1 LNHEQSHQDQ
11 PHQEISKAEFKQ
23 QLESDLM
30 AFQLLQSGIDGFIKA
45 REQLALLL
53 RQSFGLEADFID

>member
-1 LNHEQSHQDQ
+1 
-11 PHQEISKAEFKQ
+11 
-23 QLESDLM
+23 M